1 MASTITNLIT
11 TISIDYPVAGQ
22 DNDSQGFRDNFNRIR
37 QSLLNIQ
44 GEVEGI
50 QSTISELGGS
60 VYVTATY
67 VTAVKSL
74 TIGPD
79 TITVDTSTNQLVV
92 TTEGKSGT
100 VVLRPNTVQAVIAEA
115 LTDSVTTITTG
126 TFAVDDVRN
135 IQVGASV
142 TLKNALRTVTNV
154 NAGNNWLT
162 VTPEFTEP
170 LTLGEILTFTNP
182 FFSTSENVGDLIV
195 QGNIY
200 ATGNITAF
208 YATPSDARLK
218 ENVRIIDNALDKVK
232 QISGVFYDWNQD
244 YTSKLPSTEGFVKAD
259 LGVIAQNV
267 ESVIPVAVTTD
278 KDGYL
283 GVKYEKLTGLLIEA
297 IKELSNE
304 VDNLKSKLHNV

>member
-1 MASTITNLIT
+1 MTGVQTCALPI
-11 TISIDYPVAGQ
+11 
-22 DNDSQGFRDNFNRIR
+22 
-37 QSLLNIQ
+37 
-44 GEVEGI
+44 
-50 QSTISELGGS
+50 
-60 VYVTATY
+60 
-67 VTAVKSL
+67 
-74 TIGPD
+74 
-79 TITVDTSTNQLVV
+79 
-92 TTEGKSGT
+92 
-100 VVLRPNTVQAVIAEA
+100 RPNTVQAVIAEA

>member
-1 MASTITNLIT
+1 MLFRSHLTEGKIEPTGLIDVLAGTVDDGDFRLISFQFAGEQIGEQSTIR
-11 TISIDYPVAGQ
+11 IDYPVAGQ

-50 QSTISELGGS
+50 QSTISELGGT

-92 TTEGKSGT
+92 TAEGKSGT

-162 VTPEFTEP
+162 VDRK
-170 LTLGEILTFTNP
+170 
-182 FFSTSENVGDLIV
+182 STRLNSSHVALSRM
-195 QGNIY
+195 
-200 ATGNITAF
+200 
-208 YATPSDARLK
+208 PSSA
-218 ENVRIIDNALDKVK
+218 
-232 QISGVFYDWNQD
+232 
-244 YTSKLPSTEGFVKAD
+244 
-259 LGVIAQNV
+259 
-267 ESVIPVAVTTD
+267 
-278 KDGYL
+278 
-283 GVKYEKLTGLLIEA
+283 
-297 IKELSNE
+297 
-304 VDNLKSKLHNV
+304 